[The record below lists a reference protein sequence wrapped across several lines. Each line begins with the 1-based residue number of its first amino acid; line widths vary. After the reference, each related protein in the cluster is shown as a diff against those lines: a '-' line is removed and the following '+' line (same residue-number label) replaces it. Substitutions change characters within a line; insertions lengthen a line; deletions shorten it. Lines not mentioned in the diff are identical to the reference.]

1 MIKNKIDI
9 LKHNGHD
16 KLYKNSMVA
25 NEDVH
30 AGEMVHYFRCSVT
43 PFR

>member
-16 KLYKNSMVA
+16 KMVA

-30 AGEMVHYFRCSVT
+30 AREMVHYFRCSVT